1 MILIT
6 WFIVFILCSILAVE
20 TQNALFGGIAIL
32 SIGLL
37 ILYYYIKGNILAN
50 PLFGLILG
58 IYLTIWGLL
67 TIVVP
72 MINSD
77 SAVWII
83 LEGFAGIIMGCS
95 IYIGIILP
103 LTCKKRVTA
112 TYIGAIT
119 TTTRYGIKM
128 CAPTFSYTYEDCQY
142 ESVAPKTFSLKKLN
156 KKYAEGEQYSIYLN
170 HKNPKA
176 ICISR
181 HPRWSIVWFVL
192 LSILVAAIPFGA

>member
-37 ILYYYIKGNILAN
+37 IFYYYRKGNILAN

-83 LEGFAGIIMGCS
+83 SEGFAGIILGCS
-95 IYIGIILP
+95 IYMGIILP
-103 LTCKKRVTA
+103 LTCKQNVTA
-112 TYIGAIT
+112 TYVGAQTIR
-119 TTTRYGIKM
+119 TRYGIKM
-128 CAPTFSYTYEDCQY
+128 YAPIFSYTYQDCQY
-142 ESVAPKTFSLKKLN
+142 ESVTTKTFGLKKLN
-156 KKYAEGEQYSIYLN
+156 KKYVEGQHYPIYIDSK
-170 HKNPKA
+170 HPK
-176 ICISR
+176 IIRINR
-181 HPRWSIVWFVL
+181 HPQWSAIWFVL
-192 LSILVAAIPFGA
+192 LSIIIAIIPFGA